1 MKKNF
6 FPMALM
12 AIAMGLNACSSDDPV
27 VNAGG
32 GSGQASFADGGYVK
46 MAINMPSVSGGR
58 SANDNF
64 EESDGLLNEFA
75 VKDATLVLFKKGASD
90 AENDAVF
97 HSAYSLPIS
106 MTKEGVQITS
116 TTKIVS
122 LVEQDVPSAATDK
135 LFAYVVLN
143 NNGLLTI
150 GTQAGKS
157 APNPKDL
164 TVNGHKVLFNG
175 AGGSNPTTDIKN
187 FADFRNQVV
196 TGGETKF
203 HSNNGFLMD
212 NAPLSNKPG
221 GTVDPAS
228 PTITSLV
235 EITGDKVYRS
245 KAEAD
250 ASVAN
255 EIFVERA
262 VAKVTLEGTKKNLT
276 GEDISVP
283 GETSNTVPYT
293 IEGWALDVTNNSSYL
308 GRNFNSSWSSMH
320 SSDVV
325 AEPGATPDAY
335 RFIGSQALRTK
346 TTTGEGGTTVTTPV
360 ANSAFYRTY
369 WAEDPNY
376 SGARAADF
384 TYLKKNEGDSKVKNP
399 IGSDSPLY
407 CMENTFNLAN
417 MTTAQITRAIV
428 KVKFFGG
435 ATFYTF
441 NGDNTTLYKQT
452 PMEKRIK
459 EAILNNEDVLKALKN
474 VYSGVI
480 ADANIDNID
489 LEATTSGDGD
499 VVLKSFEIKNA
510 TGGADKVFTFTDLF
524 AGETE
529 SATNNLNTKLGLG
542 TIIQYTGGIAYY
554 PIRIKHFGDDLTPWD
569 KATVTNPKYPYGHPV
584 DEGKY
589 LGRFGVLRNNWYNI
603 TVNSI
608 KNVGS
613 AVVPEVDFDKDNKPD
628 EIEQYI
634 SVRINVLSWA
644 KRNQSVEL

>member
-32 GSGQASFADGGYVK
+32 GKAPFADGGYVK

-58 SANDNF
+58 SANDDF
-64 EESDGLLNEFA
+64 GDGLLNEFA
-75 VKDATLVLFKKGASD
+75 VKDATLVLFKKGATD
-90 AENDAVF
+90 AEDDAVF
-97 HSAYSLPIS
+97 HSAYNLPVS

-157 APNPKDL
+157 APNPEDL

-175 AGGSNPTTDIKN
+175 TGGSNPTDIKN
-187 FADFRNQVV
+187 FKEFRSQVV
-196 TGGETKF
+196 TGGESKF

-228 PTITSLV
+228 STITSLV
-235 EITGDKVYRS
+235 EIKGDKVFRS

-293 IEGWALDVTNNSSYL
+293 IEGWALDVTNNSSFL
-308 GRNFNSSWSSMH
+308 GREFNSSWSSMH

-325 AEPGATPDAY
+325 AKPGATLPEAY

-369 WAEDPNY
+369 WAKDPNY
-376 SGARAADF
+376 TSAAAEDF
-384 TYLKKNEGDSKVKNP
+384 TYLKKNEGATKVINP

-407 CMENTFNLAN
+407 CMENTFDLTN

-480 ADANIDNID
+480 ADANIDNIV
-489 LEATTSGDGD
+489 LEPTTSGDGD
-499 VVLKSFEIKNA
+499 VVLKSFKIKNA

-569 KATVTNPKYPYGHPV
+569 KAKVTDPKNPYAADK
-584 DEGKY
+584 DKY

-603 TVNSI
+603 TVNTI

-644 KRNQSVEL
+644 KRNQEENL

>member
-1 MKKNF
+1 
-6 FPMALM
+6 MALM

-32 GSGQASFADGGYVK
+32 GKAPFADGGYVK

-58 SANDNF
+58 SANDDF
-64 EESDGLLNEFA
+64 GDGLLNEFA
-75 VKDATLVLFKKGASD
+75 VKDATLVLFKKGATD
-90 AENDAVF
+90 AEDDAVF
-97 HSAYSLPIS
+97 HSAYNLPVS

-175 AGGSNPTTDIKN
+175 TGGSKPTDIKN
-187 FADFRNQVV
+187 FAEFRSQVV

-262 VAKVTLEGTKKNLT
+262 VAKVTLEGTNKNLT
-276 GEDISVP
+276 GTDISVP

-293 IEGWALDVTNNSSYL
+293 IEGWALDVTNNSSFL
-308 GRNFNSSWSSMH
+308 GRNFNSSWSSMY

-325 AEPGATPDAY
+325 AKTGATLPDAY

-369 WAEDPNY
+369 WAQDPNY
-376 SGARAADF
+376 TSATAADF
-384 TYLKKNEGDSKVKNP
+384 TYLKKDEGATKVKNP

-480 ADANIDNID
+480 ADANIDNIV
-489 LEATTSGDGD
+489 LEPTTSGDGD

-569 KATVTNPKYPYGHPV
+569 KAKVTDPKNPYAA
-584 DEGKY
+584 DEDKY

-603 TVNSI
+603 TVNTI

-644 KRNQSVEL
+644 KRNQEENL

>member
-32 GSGQASFADGGYVK
+32 GKAPFADGGYVK

-58 SANDNF
+58 SANDDF
-64 EESDGLLNEFA
+64 GDGLLNEFA
-75 VKDATLVLFKKGASD
+75 VKDATLVLFKKGATD
-90 AENDAVF
+90 AEDDAVF
-97 HSAYSLPIS
+97 HSAYNLPVS

-175 AGGSNPTTDIKN
+175 TGGSKPTDIKN
-187 FADFRNQVV
+187 FAEFRGQVV

-262 VAKVTLEGTKKNLT
+262 VAKVTLEGTNKNLT
-276 GEDISVP
+276 GTDISVP

-293 IEGWALDVTNNSSYL
+293 IEGWALDVTNNSSFL

-325 AEPGATPDAY
+325 AKTGATLPDAY

-369 WAEDPNY
+369 WAQDPNY
-376 SGARAADF
+376 TSATAADF
-384 TYLKKNEGDSKVKNP
+384 TYLKKDEGATKVKNP

-480 ADANIDNID
+480 ADANIDNIV
-489 LEATTSGDGD
+489 LEPTTSGDGD

-569 KATVTNPKYPYGHPV
+569 KAKVTDPKNPYAA
-584 DEGKY
+584 DEDKY

-603 TVNSI
+603 TVNTI

-644 KRNQSVEL
+644 KRNQEENL

>member
-32 GSGQASFADGGYVK
+32 GKAPFADGGYVK

-58 SANDNF
+58 SANDDF
-64 EESDGLLNEFA
+64 GDGLLNEFA
-75 VKDATLVLFKKGASD
+75 VKDATLVLFKKGATD
-90 AENDAVF
+90 AEDDAVF
-97 HSAYSLPIS
+97 HSAYNLPVS

-150 GTQAGKS
+150 GTQAGKT

-175 AGGSNPTTDIKN
+175 NGGSKPTDIKN
-187 FADFRNQVV
+187 FKEFRSQVV

-250 ASVAN
+250 ASAAN

-262 VAKVTLEGTKKNLT
+262 VAKVTLEGTNQNLT
-276 GEDISVP
+276 GTDISVP
-283 GETSNTVPYT
+283 GETSNTVPYK

-320 SSDVV
+320 SSDV
-325 AEPGATPDAY
+325 AAPADAY

-346 TTTGEGGTTVTTPV
+346 TTTGEGGTPVTTPV

-376 SGARAADF
+376 TSATAADF
-384 TYLKKNEGDSKVKNP
+384 TYLKKNEGAAKVKNP
-399 IGSDSPLY
+399 IGSDHPLY
-407 CMENTFNLAN
+407 CMENTFDLTN

-480 ADANIDNID
+480 ADANIDNIV
-489 LEATTSGDGD
+489 LEPTTSGDGD

-542 TIIQYTGGIAYY
+542 TIIKYTGGIAYY

-569 KATVTNPKYPYGHPV
+569 KAKVTNPKKPYGDPA
-584 DEGKY
+584 DEKKY

-613 AVVPEVDFDKDNKPD
+613 AVVPEVDFDKDNKTD

-644 KRNQSVEL
+644 KRNQEENL